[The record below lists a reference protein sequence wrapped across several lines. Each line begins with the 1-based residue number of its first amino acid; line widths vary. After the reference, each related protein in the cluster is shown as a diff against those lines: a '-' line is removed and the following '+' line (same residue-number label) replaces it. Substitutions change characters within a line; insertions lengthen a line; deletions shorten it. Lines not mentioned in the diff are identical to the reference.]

1 MRNLD
6 LFVEGVDRIDDTGEY
21 KIAIRLDRTY
31 DDPLGLWYTIPSAQ
45 WKYCSLEPMDP
56 FVLAALLKAMEDGA
70 TLRIHGPVSG
80 SLLDNLEEFQL
91 IFSLWFPTK
100 YSRIHIA
107 AEKEVETQPVNDR
120 VILSFSGGVD
130 GAFCALNH
138 ILRRGPIKRKRFNV
152 NAVLYIEGFDVNI
165 DYDAQCK
172 AVARRNRALLEK
184 HGDLA
189 FLNVRTNLKYLLSIK
204 RFWASHA
211 CVIASVASLFR
222 PLSGGCLIGS
232 SHSYLHLNPWG
243 SHPLTDRLLSSKG
256 FAIHHDMVF
265 TRMEKLKALSEW
277 PEALDNLKVCWEGQ
291 YKFDTSPDTNCCV
304 CDKCIRTMLA
314 FKALDQEMPSSFPKP
329 LTPDTV
335 RSLED
340 KPFDW
345 SRLVFLIEIMKTAEQ
360 NKKAED
366 PLFKALKAV
375 ISTRRPEDYSKS

>member
-6 LFVEGVDRIDDTGEY
+6 LYLDGVDRCEGDQKYRINV
-21 KIAIRLDRTY
+21 RFSRTY
-31 DDPLGLWYTIPSAQ
+31 DQSLTLWYALPATQ
-45 WKYCSLEPMDP
+45 WDYCALEPMDA
-56 FVLAALLKAMEDGA
+56 FVLAALLKAMEDRA
-70 TLRIHGPVSG
+70 TLRVHGPVSA

-91 IFSLWFPTK
+91 IFSLWFPDK
-100 YSRIHIA
+100 YARIDIVADH
-107 AEKEVETQPVNDR
+107 EVEARPVNDR

-138 ILRRGPIKRKRFNV
+138 ILRRGPIKRKWFDV

-172 AVARRNRALLEK
+172 AVVRRNRALLEK
-184 HGDLA
+184 YGDLV

-329 LTPDTV
+329 LTPETV

-360 NKKAED
+360 NKKADD

-375 ISTRRPEDYSKS
+375 IGTRRPEAHLKS